1 MGTFHSEI
9 ARISMFEVIEKMK
22 MNFSFSTKLYVK
34 VRVVHSC
41 FDH

>member
-34 VRVVHSC
+34 VRVVHYC